1 MWQCLDLHVS
11 VACYLH
17 RGYFVAGFGC
27 VFFAG
32 VGVGCLLDF
41 VVVAAVLF
49 SFPFVRV
56 CFFFLL
62 LFVLSVCLV
71 LFDNCFI

>member
-1 MWQCLDLHVS
+1 MVVGSGWV
-11 VACYLH
+11 
-17 RGYFVAGFGC
+17 GAGFC
-27 VFFAG
+27 SCRF
-32 VGVGCLLDF
+32 
-41 VVVAAVLF
+41 VLF